1 MPRDSAEI
9 RARIAMILA
18 APTLVLG
25 ALVTSAGGLQVG
37 RAGARPPTRHRVPLA
52 SAAPPLALLF
62 DCDGVL
68 ADTERDGHRVSFNRV
83 FGEKSLGFEWGVEQ
97 YGKLCEVGGGKERM
111 TAHFNVVGWPKGYEN
126 PTTTDL
132 EKPKG
137 LPKDPERLA
146 LVKEMHARKTELF
159 QELIAT
165 GVVPLR
171 PGVLR
176 LVDEAI
182 AAGAPLA
189 VCSTSNEAAVRT
201 LVQTLMGDARYAKF
215 EFYCGD
221 AVSKKKPAPDVY
233 LLASEKM
240 GIAPSEC
247 VVIEDS
253 GIGLQARPTKHR
265 NAACTPWIHIGRMRR
280 DECWERVNELRI
292 CLARQA
298 AKGAKMTCLVTTS
311 TYTAADDFAAADRVV
326 SALGEPGDNECVT
339 LDDLVQLKNAA

>member
-1 MPRDSAEI
+1 MKDLRICREFLYTAATSYGYAREQASPSTWRGCQPNVTYVPLGKSKLLLRNGIRIARQCREILAEI
-9 RARIAMILA
+9 RAHHMILA

-111 TAHFNVVGWPKGYEN
+111 TAHFNVVGWPMGYEN

-146 LVKEMHARKTELF
+146 LVK
-159 QELIAT
+159 
-165 GVVPLR
+165 
-171 PGVLR
+171 
-176 LVDEAI
+176 
-182 AAGAPLA
+182 
-189 VCSTSNEAAVRT
+189 
-201 LVQTLMGDARYAKF
+201 
-215 EFYCGD
+215 
-221 AVSKKKPAPDVY
+221 
-233 LLASEKM
+233 
-240 GIAPSEC
+240 
-247 VVIEDS
+247 
-253 GIGLQARPTKHR
+253 
-265 NAACTPWIHIGRMRR
+265 
-280 DECWERVNELRI
+280 
-292 CLARQA
+292 
-298 AKGAKMTCLVTTS
+298 
-311 TYTAADDFAAADRVV
+311 
-326 SALGEPGDNECVT
+326 
-339 LDDLVQLKNAA
+339 